1 MKATNIQTNIARTL
15 VILFFAISF
24 QSCNS
29 SSKNYPN
36 QHETVLKA
44 TNGSEN
50 NEYADNNNA
59 ASEEEI
65 EQAAAL
71 LLLAAVANEIDNAAN
86 ETYDNES
93 YYSADDEKDYNGN
106 DYDEGSEMIK
116 DRIETEIGSNI
127 VYE

>member
-29 SSKNYPN
+29 SSKDYPN
-36 QHETVLKA
+36 QHETALKA
-44 TNGSEN
+44 TNSSEN

-71 LLLAAVANEIDNAAN
+71 LLLAAVANEIDNASN